1 MAIEHC
7 MPRKAW
13 HLPFLA
19 EPDEVPALRR
29 SMRTHLTRWGL
40 PDLIDAALIC
50 VSELVTN
57 VIVHVGA
64 GTPATMAVSM
74 NGSYLRIEIHD
85 PDRRAL
91 PTLLGA
97 TTTSESGRGLAMV
110 TAVSDRWGVMPTDA
124 GKTTWCEI
132 ASALCGDDTHLDGPQ
147 VHRADALLTLYGG
160 SASRTGSSP
169 QLGRALAEEAAIA
182 LIADLLHWFR
192 AHGQDPDTA
201 LDRAQVHFEAESG
214 TVG

>member
-19 EPDEVPALRR
+19 EPGEVPALRR

-40 PDLIDAALIC
+40 PNVIDAALIC

-64 GTPATMAVSM
+64 GTPTTMAVSM
-74 NGSYLRIEIHD
+74 NGTYLRIEIHD
-85 PDRRAL
+85 PDRSAL

-97 TTTSESGRGLAMV
+97 TTTSESGRGLALVVAV
-110 TAVSDRWGVMPTDA
+110 TDRWGVMPTDA

-132 ASALCGDDTHLDGPQ
+132 ATEL
-147 VHRADALLTLYGG
+147 READAHLGGPEVDRAEVLLALYGG
-160 SASRTGSSP
+160 SVAWRNPSA
-169 QLGRALAEEAAIA
+169 QLGLALGQEAAIA
-182 LIADLLHWFR
+182 MIADLLHWFR
-192 AHGQDPDTA
+192 AHGQDPDDI
-201 LDRAQVHFEAESG
+201 LDRAQMHFEAVPKSLR
-214 TVG
+214 